1 MVEVEWRLPLV
12 RFRACSLSS
21 SILVI
26 VVWINLR
33 PAGAIR
39 GISGTLG
46 REGRGDMSNRLFVA
60 AIK

>member
-1 MVEVEWRLPLV
+1 V